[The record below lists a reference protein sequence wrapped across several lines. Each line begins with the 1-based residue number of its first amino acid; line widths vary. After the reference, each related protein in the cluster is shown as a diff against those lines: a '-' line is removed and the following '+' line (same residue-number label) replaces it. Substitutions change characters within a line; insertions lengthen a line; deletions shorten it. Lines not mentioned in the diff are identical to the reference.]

1 MFNNI
6 GDIIDSNKYIWTS
19 NVIDTDNNAIPT
31 NNMVYN
37 AILNSQLLNP
47 LNSVKCVS
55 NDNIIFDEI
64 NIVPGVLKI
73 NNSNWLVIDDYITID
88 GDRILLVGQTDL
100 WKNGI
105 YNIYYGINYKTLIR
119 WNDFNTVNS
128 IKANRIVFVT
138 NGNVHSNTFWSC
150 INNVLN
156 IDTDPIIFNKYNTNE
171 FNLSITG
178 DVNNDIITLNSSQG
192 KSVIIPN
199 VSLTTNGL
207 MTKNNLQTLNNSL
220 QKKNVIND
228 NIAIYNNNDIIDSG
242 KKISINNI
250 LDNQPN
256 TIPTNLSV
264 YNAISL
270 SQVLIPL
277 GFVNCV
283 SIDNIDFDIVN
294 NQNLIILN
302 TTSITIDGYNVLAG
316 DSVLINGQTD
326 LWQNGIYEVSF
337 TQDCTFVRRFD
348 YNTIEMMKWNRVVT
362 VKYGNINSDTIW
374 LSSSNVNIIGTDII
388 SFVKTNITPTN
399 LTSSVNMDDIII
411 NWWTGTSTTISLLSV
426 LSKALLKINN

>member
-1 MFNNI
+1 
-6 GDIIDSNKYIWTS
+6 
-19 NVIDTDNNAIPT
+19 
-31 NNMVYN
+31 
-37 AILNSQLLNP
+37 
-47 LNSVKCVS
+47 
-55 NDNIIFDEI
+55 
-64 NIVPGVLKI
+64 
-73 NNSNWLVIDDYITID
+73 
-88 GDRILLVGQTDL
+88 
-100 WKNGI
+100 
-105 YNIYYGINYKTLIR
+105 
-119 WNDFNTVNS
+119 
-128 IKANRIVFVT
+128 VFVT

-326 LWQNGIYEVSF
+326 L
-337 TQDCTFVRRFD
+337 
-348 YNTIEMMKWNRVVT
+348 
-362 VKYGNINSDTIW
+362 
-374 LSSSNVNIIGTDII
+374 
-388 SFVKTNITPTN
+388 
-399 LTSSVNMDDIII
+399 
-411 NWWTGTSTTISLLSV
+411 
-426 LSKALLKINN
+426 